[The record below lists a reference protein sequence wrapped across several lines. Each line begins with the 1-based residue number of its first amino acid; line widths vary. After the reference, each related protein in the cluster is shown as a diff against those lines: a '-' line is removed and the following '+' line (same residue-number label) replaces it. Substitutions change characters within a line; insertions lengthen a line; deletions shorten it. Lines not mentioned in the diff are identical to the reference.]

1 MKKTLV
7 SLLAVMMTSGA
18 MAACYGDGC
27 SCEGDTCKTK
37 KYRVINII
45 TGVPGQMYGEP
56 VAAPQPVEQPAQ
68 PVVVAPV
75 AQNDTYVGAHLS
87 LNLLNFKTK
96 YKASPAAAVVDASA
110 DHDSYNFE
118 PVFGGDLFVGKIFSP
133 SWRGDIEVGYI
144 TKFTDSGEGITFN
157 LSAPYILGNI
167 SYNFAGGVYI
177 GGGIGVALPQIRTD
191 WTYYSDNDPENSK
204 LSLMGAA
211 MFGYSHHLSPN
222 VVLDLRYRLA
232 AFEGPDITR
241 DSNRPAIADPATPA
255 LESLGI
261 DVKTVW
267 DNSFSIGIRYEF

>member
-27 SCEGDTCKTK
+27 SCEGDNCRTK

-45 TGVPGQMYGEP
+45 TGVPTQMYGEP
-56 VAAPQPVEQPAQ
+56 VAAPQPVEPAQ

-75 AQNDTYVGAHLS
+75 AQNDTYIGARLD

-96 YKASPAAAVVDASA
+96 YKAAPAAAVADASA

-118 PVFGGDLFVGKIFSP
+118 PVFGGNLFVGKIFSP
-133 SWRGDIEVGYI
+133 AWRGDIEFGYI
-144 TKFTDSGEGITFN
+144 TKFTDSDQGVSFD
-157 LSAPYILGNI
+157 LSAPYLMGNVY
-167 SYNFAGGVYI
+167 YNFVGGVYL
-177 GGGIGVALPQIRTD
+177 GAGVGVAYPTVGTD
-191 WTYYSDNDPENSK
+191 WAYYSDSDSTNSK

-222 VVLDLRYRLA
+222 VVLDLRYRIA
-232 AFEGPDITR
+232 AFDGPDITR
-241 DSNRPAIADPATPA
+241 DVEDFNPHEIPSP
-255 LESLGI
+255 LESLKI

-267 DNSFSIGIRYEF
+267 DNSFSIGVRYEF

>member
-45 TGVPGQMYGEP
+45 TGVPTQMYGEP

-96 YKASPAAAVVDASA
+96 YKASPATAVDDASA
-110 DHDSYNFE
+110 DHDSYDFE

-144 TKFTDSGEGITFN
+144 TKFTDSDQGISFG
-157 LSAPYILGNI
+157 LSAPYLLGNV
-167 SYNFAGGVYI
+167 YYTFTGGVYL
-177 GGGIGVALPQIRTD
+177 GAGIGVAYPRVETD
-191 WTYYSDNDPENSK
+191 WTYYSDAESANSK
-204 LSLMGAA
+204 LSLMGAG

-232 AFEGPDITR
+232 GFEGPTISR
-241 DSNRPAIADPATPA
+241 DVSDFQIVGNPA
-255 LESLGI
+255 LESLDI
-261 DVKTVW
+261 KVKTVW
-267 DNSFSIGIRYEF
+267 DNSFSIGVRYEF